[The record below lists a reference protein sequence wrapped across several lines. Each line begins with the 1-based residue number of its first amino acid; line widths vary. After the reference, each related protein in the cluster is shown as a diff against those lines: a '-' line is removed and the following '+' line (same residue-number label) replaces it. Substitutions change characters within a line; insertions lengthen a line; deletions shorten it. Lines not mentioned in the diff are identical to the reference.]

1 MSEIQKAIQEQI
13 AKRRLNILKG
23 IISANGDN
31 EEDKTEYEKR
41 FRSGR

>member
-23 IISANGDN
+23 VISVNKVSNDSY
-31 EEDKTEYEKR
+31 EEIQKAAP
-41 FRSGR
+41 